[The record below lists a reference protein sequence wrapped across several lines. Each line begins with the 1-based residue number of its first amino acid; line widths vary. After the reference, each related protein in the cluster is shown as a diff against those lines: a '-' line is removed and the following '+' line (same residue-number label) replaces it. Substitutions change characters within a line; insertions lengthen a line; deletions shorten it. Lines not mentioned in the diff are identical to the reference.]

1 MSNKE
6 TKTVLP
12 KETFCIERYDGKK
25 PARIPDA
32 LYDFKNVKFE
42 IRNIRYFR
50 LLITI
55 SQNVTLQ
62 ESNPELFKYSDY
74 AIKRKDLIKYLGL
87 TTTKINYNLIK
98 ELE

>member
-6 TKTVLP
+6 TKTDLP

-42 IRNIRYFR
+42 IRNIR
-50 LLITI
+50 
-55 SQNVTLQ
+55 
-62 ESNPELFKYSDY
+62 
-74 AIKRKDLIKYLGL
+74 
-87 TTTKINYNLIK
+87 
-98 ELE
+98 